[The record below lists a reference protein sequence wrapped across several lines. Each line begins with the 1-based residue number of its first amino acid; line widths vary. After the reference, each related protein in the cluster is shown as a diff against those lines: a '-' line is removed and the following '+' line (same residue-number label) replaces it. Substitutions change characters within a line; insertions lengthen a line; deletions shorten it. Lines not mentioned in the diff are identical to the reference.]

1 MNWYTLTNPEA
12 LDTPALIV
20 FPERVKENIRL
31 AIEKVGDPARLR
43 PHVKTHKSPHLT
55 RLLLA
60 AAITRFKCATIA
72 EAEMLALEG
81 APDVLLAYQ
90 PIGPKTQRL
99 AALIKKYP
107 ATAFSCLIDNPEAA
121 GAMATIFAAAGLTVP
136 VFLDI
141 NVGMDRTGI
150 APGDEAIQLY
160 KTAQQ
165 LEGITPVGLHAYD
178 GHIRDTDL
186 AERTR
191 KCDEAFAKVEALLAN
206 IAALRT
212 NIAALATPS
221 STPTTPLSSNATPPA
236 PIIIAGG
243 SPTFPI
249 HAARAANAKNSPQ
262 GAPLAKD
269 GAQAPPAPVQCSPG
283 TFVYWDKGYGDAFPD
298 QPFLPAALVVT
309 RVISLRGDTRLCLD
323 LGHKSIAPEN
333 ELTRRVFFLNGPGLK
348 AIGQSEEHLVV
359 EAGAGHGYQIGDIFY
374 GIPYHVCPTIALYDR
389 AFTVEAGR
397 VTGSWNNIARDR
409 ILTI

>member
-31 AIEKVGDPARLR
+31 AIEMVGHPARLR

-72 EAEMLALEG
+72 EAEMLAIEG

-107 ATAFSCLIDNPEAA
+107 ATTFSCLIDNPEAA
-121 GAMATIFAAAGLTVP
+121 AAMATTFAAAGLTVP
-136 VFLDI
+136 VYLDI

-165 LEGITPVGLHAYD
+165 LKGITPVGLHAYD

-191 KCDEAFAKVEALLAN
+191 KCDEAFAKVEALRN
-206 IAALRT
+206 SIAA
-212 NIAALATPS
+212 
-221 STPTTPLSSNATPPA
+221 PLT
-236 PIIIAGG
+236 IIAGG

-249 HAARAANAKNSPQ
+249 HAGRAF
-262 GAPLAKD
+262 D
-269 GAQAPPAPVQCSPG
+269 IQCSPG

-323 LGHKSIAPEN
+323 LGHKSIAP
-333 ELTRRVFFLNGPGLK
+333 
-348 AIGQSEEHLVV
+348 
-359 EAGAGHGYQIGDIFY
+359 
-374 GIPYHVCPTIALYDR
+374 
-389 AFTVEAGR
+389 
-397 VTGSWNNIARDR
+397 
-409 ILTI
+409 